1 MLWMKGNPA
10 YQDEVWEE
18 LLNGKIVA
26 MYPRPGI
33 NHCLSASNIY
43 YCFRVYLNCHGYRDE
58 VVAFGTDLYLSEH
71 DRFIPDMMIV
81 CDRDK
86 IKSDGV
92 HGAPDLVV
100 EVLSP
105 STASRDR
112 GYKKTLYAKCGVREY
127 WIVSPTEKSLE
138 VYRLDGSDLAL
149 YDVYSVYPDWMLKKM
164 KADERAAVVT
174 QFQCSLYD
182 DLDISLDDIFSGLVP

>member
-1 MLWMKGNPA
+1 MVKG
-10 YQDEVWEE
+10 
-18 LLNGKIVA
+18 
-26 MYPRPGI
+26 
-33 NHCLSASNIY
+33 
-43 YCFRVYLNCHGYRDE
+43 VYLNCHEYRDE
-58 VVAFGTDLYLSEH
+58 VIAFGTDLYLSEH

-105 STASRDR
+105 STTSRDR
-112 GYKKTLYAKCGVREY
+112 GYKKDLYARCGVREY
-127 WIVSPTEKSLE
+127 WIVSPSEKSVE
-138 VYRLDGSDLAL
+138 VYQLKDADLAL

-164 KADERAAVVT
+164 KEEERAAVVT